1 MGDSTSANGDVRM
14 RDHARPSA
22 GLRPRLARML
32 RRAGALPLAVRL
44 RAALREDVRILAY
57 HRVLETVEPMG
68 FRFDPDL
75 ISASAEG
82 FREQLRIVR
91 RRCSPMR
98 FDELLDRLDRGR
110 AVPRRAALITFDD
123 GYDDNHRVA
132 YPLLREA
139 GLSAMFFVSTGHID
153 SGRPFAYDWLVRM
166 LCTAPADARLEAPG
180 LGFSTALPA
189 DLRERRALAARVL
202 DRLKTLPAEAQQA
215 LIDRLQ
221 ADWSMPGAGEHPDCR
236 PMSWAQLREMRE
248 GGMEIGSHGVSHRM
262 LAKLPRETMREELQ
276 ASYAAIAREVGAAPV
291 AVSYPVGGP
300 DAYDEAVMAAAAA
313 AGYRI
318 GCSYVT
324 GAQPLRAGPGYGWR
338 RIPVEREMDPAW
350 FDAMLALPELFCYR
364 SRTRI
369 G

>member
-1 MGDSTSANGDVRM
+1 M
-14 RDHARPSA
+14 RVQAENHAGPSA
-22 GLRPRLARML
+22 GLRPRVARVL

-44 RAALREDVRILAY
+44 RAALCRDVRILAY
-57 HRVLETVEPMG
+57 HRVLETVLPAD

-75 ISASAEG
+75 VSASAEG

-91 RRCSPMR
+91 RRFVPMR
-98 FDELLDRLDRGR
+98 FDELLDHLDRGR
-110 AVPRRAALITFDD
+110 SVPRRAVLLTFDD

-166 LCTAPADARLEAPG
+166 LCTVPDAHLEIPELRLSMP
-180 LGFSTALPA
+180 LSP
-189 DLRERRALAARVL
+189 DLRERRSLAACLL

-221 ADWSMPGAGEHPDCR
+221 AQWSMPDDGGHPDCR
-236 PMSWAQLREMRE
+236 PMTWAQLREMRE
-248 GGMEIGSHGVSHRM
+248 GGMEIGSHGVRHRM
-262 LAKLPRETMREELQ
+262 LAKLPHDAMREELQ
-276 ASYAAIAREVGAAPV
+276 ASHATIARELGVAPL
-291 AVSYPVGGP
+291 AVSYPVGGS
-300 DAYDEAVMAAAAA
+300 DAYDEAVMRAAAD

-324 GAQPLRAGPGYGWR
+324 GAQSLRGGPGHGWR

>member
-1 MGDSTSANGDVRM
+1 MLVQAEN
-14 RDHARPSA
+14 HARPSA
-22 GLRPRLARML
+22 GLRPRLARVL
-32 RRAGALPLAVRL
+32 RHAGALPLVVRL
-44 RAALREDVRILAY
+44 RAALCEDVRILAY
-57 HRVLETVEPMG
+57 HRVLETAVPAG

-75 ISASAEG
+75 VSASAEG

-91 RRCSPMR
+91 RRCAPMR
-98 FDELLDRLDRGR
+98 FDELLDQLDRGR
-110 AVPRRAALITFDD
+110 PVPRRAVLITFDD

-166 LCTAPADARLEAPG
+166 LCTAPDARLDAPELG
-180 LGFSTALPA
+180 LSMSLPG
-189 DLRERRALAARVL
+189 DLRERRVLAARLL

-215 LIDRLQ
+215 LIARLQ
-221 ADWSMPGAGEHPDCR
+221 AQWSMSDADGHPDCR
-236 PMSWAQLREMRE
+236 PMTWAQLREMRE
-248 GGMEIGSHGVSHRM
+248 GGMEIGSHGVDHRM
-262 LAKLPRETMREELQ
+262 LAKLPREAMRDELQ
-276 ASYAAIAREVGAAPV
+276 ASHAAIARELGAAPL

-300 DAYDEAVMAAAAA
+300 DAYDGAVMAAAAE

-324 GAQPLRAGPGYGWR
+324 GAQSLREGPGYGWK

>member
-1 MGDSTSANGDVRM
+1 MQAEN
-14 RDHARPSA
+14 HAGPSA
-22 GLRPRLARML
+22 GLRPRLARVL

-57 HRVLETVEPMG
+57 HRVLETAAPAE

-75 ISASAEG
+75 VSASAEG
-82 FREQLRIVR
+82 FREQLRLVR
-91 RRCSPMR
+91 RRFSPMR
-98 FDELLDRLDRGR
+98 FDELLDRLGRGR
-110 AVPRRAALITFDD
+110 SLPRHAVLITFDD

-166 LCTAPADARLEAPG
+166 LCSTTEPQLEVPELGLSAPL
-180 LGFSTALPA
+180 TA
-189 DLRERRALAARVL
+189 DLRQRRTLAAQVL

-215 LIDRLQ
+215 LIERLQ
-221 ADWSMPGAGEHPDCR
+221 RQWSMPDANGHPDCR
-236 PMSWAQLREMRE
+236 PMTWAQLREMRE
-248 GGMEIGSHGVSHRM
+248 GGMEIGSHGVGHHM
-262 LAKLPRETMREELQ
+262 LAKLPREAMREELRV
-276 ASYAAIAREVGAAPV
+276 SHAAITREVGAPPL

-300 DAYDEAVMAAAAA
+300 DAYDEAVMAAAAE

-324 GAQPLRAGPGYGWR
+324 GAQSLRGGPGYAWR

>member
-1 MGDSTSANGDVRM
+1 MQAEN
-14 RDHARPSA
+14 HARPSV
-22 GLRPRLARML
+22 GLRPRLARVL
-32 RRAGALPLAVRL
+32 RRAGGLPLVLRL
-44 RAALREDVRILAY
+44 RAALCEDVRILAY
-57 HRVLETVEPMG
+57 HRVLETVVPAG

-75 ISASAEG
+75 VSASAEG

-91 RRCSPMR
+91 RRFAPMR
-98 FDELLDRLDRGR
+98 FDELLDHLDRGR
-110 AVPRRAALITFDD
+110 PVPRRAVLISFDD

-166 LCTAPADARLEAPG
+166 LCTVPDARLDAPELG
-180 LGFSTALPA
+180 LSVALPG
-189 DLRERRALAARVL
+189 DLRERRALAARLL

-221 ADWSMPGAGEHPDCR
+221 AQWSMPDAGGDPDCR
-236 PMSWAQLREMRE
+236 PMTWAQLREMRE
-248 GGMEIGSHGVSHRM
+248 GGMEIGSHGVGHRM
-262 LAKLPRETMREELQ
+262 LAKLPREAMREELQ
-276 ASYAAIAREVGAAPV
+276 ASHAAIARELGAAPL
-291 AVSYPVGGP
+291 AVSYPVGGH
-300 DAYDEAVMAAAAA
+300 DAYDKAVMAAAAD

-324 GAQPLRAGPGYGWR
+324 GAQPLREGPGYGWK
-338 RIPVEREMDPAW
+338 RIPVEREMDPGW